1 MINKT
6 AVHIISRLLV
16 LCSSCQC
23 WSSLCCSRL
32 TSGWRK
38 GHDEPR
44 GWLIGQCVYE
54 VYRPHEYKDYYII
67 PWYVP
72 VFPVFFHPIYC
83 FRPTSPPASLSCQIR
98 GHIAGT
104 PPPPTTVRAFVFIA
118 RRVQHFLLSSSHVE
132 SCIHTLLPGICYLVV
147 NFGARKSPWRDSN
160 SRNRSFSSVLV
171 ER

>member
-104 PPPPTTVRAFVFIA
+104 PPPLLRCVPSFLSREEFSIFFSRRLTSNRAYTRCYQVSATWWSTLAQEKVLGGIRTHA
-118 RRVQHFLLSSSHVE
+118 IDLLVA
-132 SCIHTLLPGICYLVV
+132 Y
-147 NFGARKSPWRDSN
+147 
-160 SRNRSFSSVLV
+160 
-171 ER
+171 